1 MNFLSILQNFIL
13 YPIQQLMNLLKS
25 PEISDYLF
33 NGDVSYLEVIA
44 TFFVGAILIKFIVAP
59 VRLSFRDN
67 STAPVQEVKSNP
79 EPHAS
84 KSDPWGIKMR

>member
-25 PEISDYLF
+25 QEISNYLF
-33 NGDVSYLEVIA
+33 NGNVSYLEVIA

-59 VRLSFRDN
+59 VRLSQSVDSNTLSKIVSNNKDN
-67 STAPVQEVKSNP
+67 NN
-79 EPHAS
+79 
-84 KSDPWGIKMR
+84 G